1 MRTTPTLMLVCC
13 TVLTTATRSP
23 GADFSGLSRLDNGKV
38 RAENG
43 LWIETPPERQFKSG
57 KEVVVADVKGP
68 GVITMIHF
76 ALPNWSVSKPKEYTL
91 GRELIIKMWWDGEAE
106 PSVNCPFVD
115 FFCDPAGF
123 REQVN
128 TALVNKRR
136 GWNAYFPMPFRQ
148 SARITLVYEGPQEA
162 GETLW
167 AMMPCYSYIMW
178 RSLDSVPA
186 DQGYFH
192 AHWRQ
197 RGLLIGKEQYVAL
210 EAKGRGKFV
219 GWNVTM
225 RRPGS
230 PAYPVDMNEKFRVD
244 GEKEA
249 SVEFQ
254 GIEDSFGF
262 SWGFPENENVFPLA
276 GYWPFKQ
283 GAMAYRFFINDA
295 ITFEKSLE
303 VAIGFGEKEDPMFH
317 REFSKPGSTMQFS
330 STVYWYQT
338 EPHAALPPMPA
349 AAEREPAPEEPFWPD
364 KEQLPGEQSLRDRNV
379 KLHVMCGR
387 PKKEVFFAEPGFGMT
402 AKTGYTFAG
411 WPLPVYHTRADNT
424 ELKIDLTV
432 PKGAAG
438 TLRLYIADPDTFEG
452 GRRQQVFIGD
462 KALGTFE
469 RFQEGKWIET
479 GVTSRQTQDGMLA
492 IRIKN
497 LSARSN
503 AVLSVIEWIGA
514 R

>member
-1 MRTTPTLMLVCC
+1 MRAFHRLVVVAFA
-13 TVLTTATRSP
+13 VLAGVTWSH
-23 GADFSGLSRLDNGKV
+23 GADFSGLSKLENGKV

-43 LWIETPPERQFKSG
+43 LWIETPAERQFKSG

-76 ALPNWSVSKPKEYTL
+76 ALPNWSVAKPKEYIL
-91 GRELIIKMWWDGEAE
+91 GRELLIKMWWDGEAE

-115 FFCDPAGF
+115 FFCDPAGL

-136 GWNAYFPMPFRQ
+136 GWNAYFPMPFRK
-148 SARITLVYEGPQEA
+148 SAKITLVYEGPQEA

-167 AMMPCYSYIMW
+167 AMMPCYSYVLW

-186 DQGYFH
+186 EEGYFH
-192 AHWRQ
+192 AQWRQ
-197 RGLLIGKEQYVAL
+197 RGLLIGKQDYVAL
-210 EAKGRGKFV
+210 EAKGKGKFV

-230 PAYPVDMNEKFRVD
+230 PGYPVDMNEKFYVD
-244 GEKEA
+244 GETEA

-262 SWGFPENENVFPLA
+262 SWGFPESENIFPYT

-283 GAMAYRFFINDA
+283 GALAYRFFVNDS
-295 ITFEKSLE
+295 ISFEKSLN
-303 VAIGFGEKEDPMFH
+303 VAIGFGPNEDPLFR
-317 REFSKPGSTMQFS
+317 REFSKAGSEMQFS

-338 EPHAALPPMPA
+338 EPHAPFPAMPA
-349 AAEREPAPEEPFWPD
+349 AAEREPAPEDRFWPG
-364 KEQLPGEQSLRDRNV
+364 KEQLPSEQSLRDQNV

-387 PKKEVFFAEPGFGMT
+387 PTKEIFFAEPGFGMA
-402 AKTGYTFAG
+402 AKNGHVFAG
-411 WPLPVYHTRADNT
+411 WPLPVYHTRADAK
-424 ELKIDLTV
+424 ELQIEVTV
-432 PKGAAG
+432 PNGAAG
-438 TLRLYIADPDTFEG
+438 TLRLYFADPDEFEG
-452 GRRQQVFIGD
+452 GRRQQVFVGD
-462 KALGTFE
+462 KDLGAFE
-469 RFQEGKWIET
+469 KFAEGKWVEAA
-479 GVTSRQTQDGMLA
+479 VSADQTAEGKFL
-492 IRIKN
+492 IRVVN
-497 LSARSN
+497 LSKRSN
-503 AVLSVIEWIGA
+503 AVLSIIEWVGA